1 MPKKPVA
8 VSLRKPQPPAD
19 IEAFVA
25 AESSSPPTRALS
37 AANRADSPPVV
48 HAERE
53 YREMTLYI
61 PSDIARKL
69 SFYCMDM
76 NCDMNRVVAEAVAKH
91 VTPEATRP
99 RAQTQRMSFDRAT
112 LEAMLERSRKTLG
125 RFWAQRHWV
134 F

>member
-19 IEAFVA
+19 IDAFVSG
-25 AESSSPPTRALS
+25 ESGSAPPRAIA
-37 AANRADSPPVV
+37 AANRADSQPVV
-48 HAERE
+48 HGERE
-53 YREMTLYI
+53 YREMTLYL
-61 PSDIARKL
+61 PSDVARKL

-99 RAQTQRMSFDRAT
+99 SAHAERVSFDLKT
-112 LEAMLERSRKTLG
+112 LELLVERSRKTFERLLT
-125 RFWAQRHWV
+125 RRRWA